1 MQALAPQVTAL
12 APPKLL
18 EKMSEL
24 LTQHADPSDRG
35 FCSARLAEA
44 MLPHLDEQEQAS
56 FHGVL
61 RRLDTLADALLAKV
75 GNQTPL
81 TLAAMQGSSSSVH
94 GSPGRNQWRAGV
106 VSFKGH
112 RTMQPVQALRVCA
125 PIACV
130 NIDAWP

>member
-1 MQALAPQVTAL
+1 MTAL

-24 LTQHADPSDRG
+24 LTQHGDLSDRG

-61 RRLDTLADALLAKV
+61 RRLDTLADALIAKV
-75 GNQTPL
+75 GTRLLSHLLHHRGMANPL
-81 TLAAMQGSSSSVH
+81 PSARCEARERPSCQHLHSTYVSVFPGLSKSAAGQV
-94 GSPGRNQWRAGV
+94 
-106 VSFKGH
+106 F
-112 RTMQPVQALRVCA
+112 
-125 PIACV
+125 
-130 NIDAWP
+130 

>member
-1 MQALAPQVTAL
+1 MLRTELSLRSQVTAL

-44 MLPHLDEQEQAS
+44 MLPHLDVQEQAS

-61 RRLDTLADALLAKV
+61 QRLDTLADALIAKV
-75 GNQTPL
+75 G
-81 TLAAMQGSSSSVH
+81 
-94 GSPGRNQWRAGV
+94 R
-106 VSFKGH
+106 
-112 RTMQPVQALRVCA
+112 QPTSYAVM
-125 PIACV
+125 
-130 NIDAWP
+130 W